1 MEPVNLIGHF
11 LADLDFSTVRRL
23 TGCSL
28 VRPRHA
34 VGRAWG
40 HRGSRWARCKP
51 PAPLPSP
58 VRAIRTDRPVDDA
71 RARAVRVGQSSS
83 LWVSRGLDSVTMG
96 HGGGGGGESGFGG
109 DDCLTRI
116 FGLWCGLL
124 HCLLKA
130 SPQGPGEHSTEPP
143 ELRCSTN
150 ETRLKA
156 CSAMPCPPQDLTA
169 FAPFPVLFPSLNRW
183 TARRSRPSQ
192 PSST

>member
-71 RARAVRVGQSSS
+71 RARSQGGSELVTVGVTWVRQCH
-83 LWVSRGLDSVTMG
+83 
-96 HGGGGGGESGFGG
+96 HGPWGWGW
-109 DDCLTRI
+109 R
-116 FGLWCGLL
+116 
-124 HCLLKA
+124 
-130 SPQGPGEHSTEPP
+130 
-143 ELRCSTN
+143 
-150 ETRLKA
+150 
-156 CSAMPCPPQDLTA
+156 
-169 FAPFPVLFPSLNRW
+169 
-183 TARRSRPSQ
+183 
-192 PSST
+192 